1 VDELKVGAE
10 QIDFDSTPPE
20 KTKAEAVSLAWSAD
34 GQTLFVGYTD
44 DIVRVWTVSS

>member
-1 VDELKVGAE
+1 MDELKVGAE
-10 QIDFDSTPPE
+10 QIDYDSTALE

>member
-1 VDELKVGAE
+1 MDELKVGAE
-10 QIDFDSTPPE
+10 QIDYDSTPSE

-44 DIVRVWTVSS
+44 DIIRVWTVSS